1 MKKATA
7 IIGIIFSFMV
17 GAAQAQTMANE
28 LVKKTIDK
36 INKHKNVEFVFD
48 YDISNENIAV
58 TESNSGTAYMQGE
71 AYKLEVEGQSII
83 SDGKTLW
90 TYLPDNE
97 EVMVSNTSTDE
108 NIITPIKLLT
118 TYDKDYTIK
127 YAKSSEKG
135 IKVVEM
141 SNPKGEFSK
150 VTLKINEAKL
160 EVVSATIKSR
170 SGMNFTIKIKKTV
183 FDQNLDAK
191 FFTFDAKA
199 HPNVDVIDM
208 R

>member
-1 MKKATA
+1 MKKVTA
-7 IIGIIFSFMV
+7 IIGIILTVMV
-17 GAAQAQTMANE
+17 GAAQAQTMANQ
-28 LVKKTIDK
+28 LVKNTIDN

-48 YDISNENIAV
+48 YDMSNETIAV
-58 TESNSGTAYMQGE
+58 TESASGTAYMQGE
-71 AYKLEVEGQSII
+71 AYKMEIEGQQII

-90 TYLPDNE
+90 TYLIDDE
-97 EVMVSNTSTDE
+97 EVMVSNPTDDD
-108 NIITPIKLLT
+108 NIITPIKMLT

-127 YAKSSEKG
+127 YGKSNGKG

-160 EVVSATIKSR
+160 EIVSATISNR
-170 SGMNFTIKIKKTV
+170 SGDAFTIRIKKTV
-183 FDQNLDAK
+183 FDQDLDAK
-191 FFTFDAKA
+191 FFTFDEKA
-199 HPNVDVIDM
+199 HPKVDVIDM

>member
-1 MKKATA
+1 MKKVTA
-7 IIGIIFSFMV
+7 IIGIILTFMV
-17 GAAQAQTMANE
+17 GALQAQTMASE

-48 YDISNENIAV
+48 YDMSNETIAV
-58 TESNSGTAYMQGE
+58 TESASGTAHMQGD
-71 AYKLEVEGQSII
+71 AYKLEVEGQQII
-83 SDGKTLW
+83 SDGKTMW
-90 TYLPDNE
+90 TYLPDSE
-97 EVMVSNTSTDE
+97 EVMVSNPSNDE

-118 TYDKDYTIK
+118 TYDKDYTMK
-127 YAKSSEKG
+127 YTKSNEKG

-160 EVVSATIKSR
+160 EIVSATISNR
-170 SGMNFTIKIKKTV
+170 SGINFTIKIKKTI
-183 FDQNLDAK
+183 FDQNLEAK
-191 FFTFDAKA
+191 FFTFDEKT
-199 HPNVDVIDM
+199 HPKVDVIDM

>member
-1 MKKATA
+1 MKKVTA
-7 IIGIIFSFMV
+7 IIGIILTVMV
-17 GAAQAQTMANE
+17 GAAQAQTMANQ
-28 LVKKTIDK
+28 LVKNTIDN

-48 YDISNENIAV
+48 YDMSNETIAV
-58 TESNSGTAYMQGE
+58 TESASGTAYMQGE
-71 AYKLEVEGQSII
+71 AYKMEIEGQQII

-90 TYLPDNE
+90 TYLIDDE
-97 EVMVSNTSTDE
+97 EVMVSNPTDDD
-108 NIITPIKLLT
+108 NIITPIKMLT

-127 YAKSSEKG
+127 YGKSNEKG

-160 EVVSATIKSR
+160 EIVSATISNR
-170 SGMNFTIKIKKTV
+170 SGDAFTIKIKKTV
-183 FDQNLDAK
+183 FDQDLDAK
-191 FFTFDAKA
+191 FFTFDEKA
-199 HPNVDVIDM
+199 HPKVDVIDM

>member
-1 MKKATA
+1 
-7 IIGIIFSFMV
+7 
-17 GAAQAQTMANE
+17 MANQ
-28 LVKKTIDK
+28 LVKNTIDN

-48 YDISNENIAV
+48 YDMSNETIAV
-58 TESNSGTAYMQGE
+58 TESASGTAYMQGE
-71 AYKLEVEGQSII
+71 AYKMEIEGQQII

-90 TYLPDNE
+90 TYLIDDE
-97 EVMVSNTSTDE
+97 EVMVSNPTDDD
-108 NIITPIKLLT
+108 NIITPIKMLT

-127 YAKSSEKG
+127 YGKSNEKG

-160 EVVSATIKSR
+160 EIVSATISNR
-170 SGMNFTIKIKKTV
+170 SGDAFTIKIKKTV
-183 FDQNLDAK
+183 FDQDLDAK
-191 FFTFDAKA
+191 FFTFDEKA
-199 HPNVDVIDM
+199 HPKVDVIDM

>member
-1 MKKATA
+1 MKKATT
-7 IIGIIFSFMV
+7 IIGIILTFMV
-17 GAAQAQTMANE
+17 GAAQAQTMASE

-48 YDISNENIAV
+48 YDMSNETIAV
-58 TESNSGTAYMQGE
+58 TESASGTAYMQGE
-71 AYKLEVEGQSII
+71 AYKMEIEGQQII

-90 TYLPDNE
+90 TYLIDDE
-97 EVMVSNTSTDE
+97 EVMVSNPTDDD
-108 NIITPIKLLT
+108 NIITPIKMLT

-127 YAKSSEKG
+127 YGKSNEKG

-160 EVVSATIKSR
+160 EIVSATISNR
-170 SGMNFTIKIKKTV
+170 SGDAFTIKIKKTV
-183 FDQNLDAK
+183 FDQDLDAK
-191 FFTFDAKA
+191 FFTFDEKA
-199 HPNVDVIDM
+199 HPKVDVIDM

>member
-7 IIGIIFSFMV
+7 IIGIILTFMV
-17 GAAQAQTMANE
+17 GTAQAQTMASE

-48 YDISNENIAV
+48 YDMSNETIAV
-58 TESNSGTAYMQGE
+58 TESASGTAYMQGE
-71 AYKLEVEGQSII
+71 AYKMEIEGQQII

-90 TYLPDNE
+90 TYLIDDE
-97 EVMVSNTSTDE
+97 EVMVSNPKDDD

-118 TYDKDYTIK
+118 TYDKDYTMK
-127 YAKSSEKG
+127 YGKSSEKG

-160 EVVSATIKSR
+160 EIVSATISNR
-170 SGMNFTIKIKKTV
+170 SGDAFTIKIKKTV

-191 FFTFDAKA
+191 FFTFDEKA
-199 HPNVDVIDM
+199 HPKVDVIDM

>member
-7 IIGIIFSFMV
+7 IIGIILTFMV
-17 GAAQAQTMANE
+17 GAAQAQTMASE
-28 LVKKTIDK
+28 LVKNTIDK

-48 YDISNENIAV
+48 YDMSNETIAV
-58 TESNSGTAYMQGE
+58 TESASGTAYMQGD
-71 AYKLEVEGQSII
+71 AYKLEVEGQQII
-83 SDGKTLW
+83 SDGKTMW
-90 TYLPDNE
+90 TYLPDSE
-97 EVMVSNTSTDE
+97 EVMVSNPSDDE

-118 TYDKDYTIK
+118 TYDKDYTMK
-127 YAKSSEKG
+127 YGKSSEKG

-160 EVVSATIKSR
+160 EIVSATISNR
-170 SGMNFTIKIKKTV
+170 SGDAFTIKIKKTV
-183 FDQNLDAK
+183 FDQNLEAK
-191 FFTFDAKA
+191 FFTFDEKA
-199 HPNVDVIDM
+199 HPKVDVIDM

>member
-1 MKKATA
+1 MKKITA
-7 IIGIIFSFMV
+7 IIGIILTVMV
-17 GAAQAQTMANE
+17 GAAQAQTMANQ
-28 LVKKTIDK
+28 LVKNTIDN

-48 YDISNENIAV
+48 YDMSNETIAV
-58 TESNSGTAYMQGE
+58 TESASGTAYMQGE
-71 AYKLEVEGQSII
+71 AYKMEIEGQQII

-90 TYLPDNE
+90 TYLIDDE
-97 EVMVSNTSTDE
+97 EVMVSNPTDDD
-108 NIITPIKLLT
+108 NIITPIKMLT

-127 YAKSSEKG
+127 YGKSNEKG

-160 EVVSATIKSR
+160 EIVSATISNR
-170 SGMNFTIKIKKTV
+170 SGDAFTIKIKKTV
-183 FDQNLDAK
+183 FDQDLDAK
-191 FFTFDAKA
+191 FFTFDEKA
-199 HPNVDVIDM
+199 HPKVDVIDM

>member
-1 MKKATA
+1 MKKVTA
-7 IIGIIFSFMV
+7 IIEIILTVMV
-17 GAAQAQTMANE
+17 GAAQAQTMANQ
-28 LVKKTIDK
+28 LVKNTIDN

-48 YDISNENIAV
+48 YDMSNETIAV
-58 TESNSGTAYMQGE
+58 TESASGTAYMQGE
-71 AYKLEVEGQSII
+71 AYKMEIEGQQII

-90 TYLPDNE
+90 TYLIDDE
-97 EVMVSNTSTDE
+97 EVMVSNPTDDD
-108 NIITPIKLLT
+108 NIITPIKMLT

-127 YAKSSEKG
+127 YGKSNEKG

-160 EVVSATIKSR
+160 EIVSATISNR
-170 SGMNFTIKIKKTV
+170 SGDAFTIKIKKTV
-183 FDQNLDAK
+183 FDQDLDAK
-191 FFTFDAKA
+191 FFTFDEKA
-199 HPNVDVIDM
+199 HPKVDVIDM

>member
-1 MKKATA
+1 MKKLTA
-7 IIGIIFSFMV
+7 VIGIILTFMV
-17 GAAQAQTMANE
+17 GAVQAQTMANE

-48 YDISNENIAV
+48 YDISNETIAV

-71 AYKLEVEGQSII
+71 TYKLEVEGQSII
-83 SDGKTLW
+83 ADGTALW
-90 TYLPDNE
+90 TYLPESE
-97 EVMVSNTSTDE
+97 EVMVSDPSDDE
-108 NIITPIKLLT
+108 NFITPIKLLT
-118 TYDKDYTIK
+118 TYDKDYTMK

-191 FFTFDAKA
+191 FFTFDEKA
-199 HPNVDVIDM
+199 HPKVDVIDM

>member
-1 MKKATA
+1 MKKVTA
-7 IIGIIFSFMV
+7 IIGIILTVMV
-17 GAAQAQTMANE
+17 GAAQAQTMANQ
-28 LVKKTIDK
+28 LVKNTIDN

-48 YDISNENIAV
+48 YDMSNETIAV
-58 TESNSGTAYMQGE
+58 TESASGTAYMQGE
-71 AYKLEVEGQSII
+71 AYKMEIEGQQII

-90 TYLPDNE
+90 TYLIDDE
-97 EVMVSNTSTDE
+97 EVMVSNPTDD
-108 NIITPIKLLT
+108 NNTITPIKMLT

-127 YAKSSEKG
+127 YGKSNEKG

-160 EVVSATIKSR
+160 EIVSATISNR
-170 SGMNFTIKIKKTV
+170 SGDAFTIRIKKTV
-183 FDQNLDAK
+183 FDQDLDAK
-191 FFTFDAKA
+191 FFTFDEKA
-199 HPNVDVIDM
+199 HPKVDVIDM

>member
-7 IIGIIFSFMV
+7 IIGIILSFMV
-17 GAAQAQTMANE
+17 GTAQAQTMANE

-48 YDISNENIAV
+48 YDMSNETIAV
-58 TESNSGTAYMQGE
+58 TESASGKAYMQGE
-71 AYKLEVEGQSII
+71 AYKLEVEGQNII

-90 TYLPDNE
+90 TYLPESE
-97 EVMVSNTSTDE
+97 EVMVSDPSDDKNF
-108 NIITPIKLLT
+108 ITPIKLLT

-183 FDQNLDAK
+183 FDQNLGSK
-191 FFTFDAKA
+191 FFTFDEKA

>member
-1 MKKATA
+1 MKKVTA
-7 IIGIIFSFMV
+7 IIGIILTVMV
-17 GAAQAQTMANE
+17 GAAQAQTMANQ
-28 LVKKTIDK
+28 LVKNTIDN

-48 YDISNENIAV
+48 YDMSNETIAV
-58 TESNSGTAYMQGE
+58 TESASGTAYMQGE
-71 AYKLEVEGQSII
+71 AYKMEIEGQQII

-90 TYLPDNE
+90 TYLIDDE
-97 EVMVSNTSTDE
+97 EVMVSNPTDDD
-108 NIITPIKLLT
+108 NIITPIKMLT

-127 YAKSSEKG
+127 YGKSNEKG

-160 EVVSATIKSR
+160 EIVSATISNR
-170 SGMNFTIKIKKTV
+170 SGDAFTIRIKKTV
-183 FDQNLDAK
+183 FDQDLDAK
-191 FFTFDAKA
+191 FFTFDEKA
-199 HPNVDVIDM
+199 HPKVDVIDM

>member
-7 IIGIIFSFMV
+7 IIGIILTFMV
-17 GAAQAQTMANE
+17 GTAQAQTMASE

-48 YDISNENIAV
+48 YDMSNETIAV
-58 TESNSGTAYMQGE
+58 TESASGTAYMQGD
-71 AYKLEVEGQSII
+71 AYKLEVEGQQII
-83 SDGKTLW
+83 SDGKTMW
-90 TYLPDNE
+90 TYLPDSE
-97 EVMVSNTSTDE
+97 EVMVSNPSDDE

-118 TYDKDYTIK
+118 TYDKDYTMK
-127 YAKSSEKG
+127 YAKSNEKS

-170 SGMNFTIKIKKTV
+170 SGINFTIKIKKTV

-191 FFTFDAKA
+191 FFTFDEKA
-199 HPNVDVIDM
+199 HPKVDVIDM

>member
-1 MKKATA
+1 MKKVTA
-7 IIGIIFSFMV
+7 ISGIILTVMV
-17 GAAQAQTMANE
+17 GAAQAQTMANQ
-28 LVKKTIDK
+28 LVKNTIDN

-48 YDISNENIAV
+48 YDMSNETIAV
-58 TESNSGTAYMQGE
+58 TESASGTAYMQGE
-71 AYKLEVEGQSII
+71 AYKMEIEGQQII

-90 TYLPDNE
+90 TYLIDDE
-97 EVMVSNTSTDE
+97 EVMVSNPTDDD
-108 NIITPIKLLT
+108 NIITPIKMLT

-127 YAKSSEKG
+127 YGKSNEKG

-160 EVVSATIKSR
+160 EIVSATISNR
-170 SGMNFTIKIKKTV
+170 SGDAFTIKIKKTV
-183 FDQNLDAK
+183 FDQDLDAK
-191 FFTFDAKA
+191 FFTFDEKA
-199 HPNVDVIDM
+199 HPKVDVIDM

>member
-7 IIGIIFSFMV
+7 IIGIILTFMV
-17 GAAQAQTMANE
+17 GAAQAQTMASE

-48 YDISNENIAV
+48 YDMSNETIAV
-58 TESNSGTAYMQGE
+58 TESASGTAYMQGD
-71 AYKLEVEGQSII
+71 AYKLEIEGQQIT
-83 SDGKTLW
+83 SDGKTMW
-90 TYLPDNE
+90 TYLIDDE
-97 EVMVSNTSTDE
+97 EVMVSNPTDDD
-108 NIITPIKLLT
+108 NIITPIKMLT
-118 TYDKDYTIK
+118 TYDKDYTMK
-127 YAKSSEKG
+127 YGKSSGKG

-160 EVVSATIKSR
+160 EIVSATISNR
-170 SGMNFTIKIKKTV
+170 SGDAFTIKIKKTV

-191 FFTFDAKA
+191 FFTFDEKA
-199 HPNVDVIDM
+199 HPKVDVIDM

>member
-17 GAAQAQTMANE
+17 GTAHAQIMANE

-48 YDISNENIAV
+48 YDMSNETIAV
-58 TESNSGTAYMQGE
+58 TESASGKAYIQGE
-71 AYKLEVEGQSII
+71 GYKLEVEGQNII

-90 TYLPDNE
+90 TYLPENE

-141 SNPKGEFSK
+141 SNPKGEFNK

-170 SGMNFTIKIKKTV
+170 SGINFTIKIKKTV

>member
-7 IIGIIFSFMV
+7 IIGIILTFMV
-17 GAAQAQTMANE
+17 GAAQAQTMASE
-28 LVKKTIDK
+28 LVQNTIDK

-48 YDISNENIAV
+48 YDMSNETIAV
-58 TESNSGTAYMQGE
+58 TESASGTAYMQGD
-71 AYKLEVEGQSII
+71 AYKLEVEGQQII
-83 SDGKTLW
+83 SDGKTMW
-90 TYLPDNE
+90 TYLPDSE
-97 EVMVSNTSTDE
+97 EVMISNPSNDE

-118 TYDKDYTIK
+118 TYDKDYTMK
-127 YAKSSEKG
+127 YGKSSEKG

-160 EVVSATIKSR
+160 EIVSATISNR
-170 SGMNFTIKIKKTV
+170 SGDAFTIKIKKTV
-183 FDQNLDAK
+183 FDQNLEAK
-191 FFTFDAKA
+191 FFTFDEKA
-199 HPNVDVIDM
+199 HPKVDVIDM

>member
-1 MKKATA
+1 MKKVTA
-7 IIGIIFSFMV
+7 IIGIILTVMV
-17 GAAQAQTMANE
+17 GAAQAQTMANQ
-28 LVKKTIDK
+28 LVKNTIDN

-48 YDISNENIAV
+48 YDMSNETIAV
-58 TESNSGTAYMQGE
+58 TESASGTAYMQGE
-71 AYKLEVEGQSII
+71 AYRMEIEGQQII

-90 TYLPDNE
+90 TYLIDDE
-97 EVMVSNTSTDE
+97 EVMVSNPTDDD
-108 NIITPIKLLT
+108 NIITPIKMLT

-127 YAKSSEKG
+127 YGKSNEKG

-160 EVVSATIKSR
+160 EIVSATISNR
-170 SGMNFTIKIKKTV
+170 SGDAFTIKIKKTV
-183 FDQNLDAK
+183 FDQDLDAK
-191 FFTFDAKA
+191 FFTFDEKA
-199 HPNVDVIDM
+199 HPKVDVIDM

>member
-7 IIGIIFSFMV
+7 IIGIILTFMV
-17 GAAQAQTMANE
+17 GALQAQTMASE
-28 LVKKTIDK
+28 LVKNTIDK

-48 YDISNENIAV
+48 YDMSNETIAV
-58 TESNSGTAYMQGE
+58 TESASGTAYMQGD
-71 AYKLEVEGQSII
+71 AYKLEIEGQQII
-83 SDGKTLW
+83 SDGKTQW
-90 TYLPDNE
+90 TYLPDSE
-97 EVMVSNTSTDE
+97 EVMVSNPSDDE

-118 TYDKDYTIK
+118 TYDKDYTMK

-160 EVVSATIKSR
+160 EIVSATISNR
-170 SGMNFTIKIKKTV
+170 SGDAFTIKIKKTV

-191 FFTFDAKA
+191 FFTFDEKA
-199 HPNVDVIDM
+199 HPKVDVIDM

>member
-1 MKKATA
+1 MKKVTA
-7 IIGIIFSFMV
+7 IIGIILTFMV
-17 GAAQAQTMANE
+17 GALQAQTMASE

-48 YDISNENIAV
+48 YDMSNETIAV
-58 TESNSGTAYMQGE
+58 TESASGTAYLQGD
-71 AYKLEVEGQSII
+71 AYKLEVEGQQII
-83 SDGKTLW
+83 SDGKTMW
-90 TYLPDNE
+90 TYLPDSE
-97 EVMVSNTSTDE
+97 EVMVSNPSDDE

-118 TYDKDYTIK
+118 TYDKDYTMK
-127 YAKSSEKG
+127 YAKSNEKG

-160 EVVSATIKSR
+160 EIVSATISNR
-170 SGMNFTIKIKKTV
+170 SGDAFTIKIKKTV
-183 FDQNLDAK
+183 FDQNLEAK
-191 FFTFDAKA
+191 FFTFDEKA
-199 HPNVDVIDM
+199 HPKVDVIDM

>member
-1 MKKATA
+1 MKKATT
-7 IIGIIFSFMV
+7 IIGIILTFMV
-17 GAAQAQTMANE
+17 GALQAQTMASE

-48 YDISNENIAV
+48 YDMSNETIAV
-58 TESNSGTAYMQGE
+58 TESASGTAYMQGD
-71 AYKLEVEGQSII
+71 AYKLEVEGQQII
-83 SDGKTLW
+83 SDGKTMW
-90 TYLPDNE
+90 TYLPDSE
-97 EVMVSNTSTDE
+97 EVMVSNPSDDE

-118 TYDKDYTIK
+118 TYDKDYTMK
-127 YAKSSEKG
+127 YAKSNEKG

-160 EVVSATIKSR
+160 EIVSATIGNR
-170 SGMNFTIKIKKTV
+170 SGDAFTIKIKKTI
-183 FDQNLDAK
+183 FDQNLEAK
-191 FFTFDAKA
+191 FFTFDEKA
-199 HPNVDVIDM
+199 HPKVDVIDM